1 MVAPSSPMTLRAS
14 RAVDHLAYELP
25 TGSINIVPSGR
36 AHRDD
41 KTCIGEHLPEA
52 TDRITARALIA
63 RVGEVI
69 KWNPKDNTFAGKS
82 GNPKWLTRDY
92 RGQWKV

>member
-25 TGSINIVPSGR
+25 AGSINIIPSGR

-69 KWNPKDNTFAGKS
+69 KWNEVDFTGIAFKQ
-82 GNPKWLTRDY
+82 L
-92 RGQWKV
+92 